1 MHRLV
6 VVVAVVIML
15 TCLIP
20 NSPAIAVP
28 LFHFGLAWLQHIASD
43 RAFGFGLRTAD
54 GWQR

>member
-1 MHRLV
+1 
-6 VVVAVVIML
+6 ML

-28 LFHFGLAWLQHIASD
+28 LFNFGPAWLQHIASD